1 MAAAQQRRLSVKERI
16 AAVERKAKKT
26 NEAAFLQ
33 QFNADKDDS
42 EATSASGV
50 SRSSRPSI
58 ASPRRRVAKLL
69 PSSAIGVDCSKVEQ
83 AEKAHQVVKKQAAR
97 EIARI
102 NMLLEANREALQRNS
117 SPVLDR
123 SEQQQNRVDALRA
136 EQAEMRR
143 DVRMQIERQ
152 LNSARERIA
161 ILEEETHVI
170 SEALLDMV
178 DDDKAESAEIEVSG

>member
-1 MAAAQQRRLSVKERI
+1 
-16 AAVERKAKKT
+16 
-26 NEAAFLQ
+26 
-33 QFNADKDDS
+33 
-42 EATSASGV
+42 
-50 SRSSRPSI
+50 
-58 ASPRRRVAKLL
+58 
-69 PSSAIGVDCSKVEQ
+69 
-83 AEKAHQVVKKQAAR
+83 
-97 EIARI
+97 
-102 NMLLEANREALQRNS
+102 MLLEANREALQRNS

>member
-1 MAAAQQRRLSVKERI
+1 MRGS
-16 AAVERKAKKT
+16 T
-26 NEAAFLQ
+26 CF
-33 QFNADKDDS
+33 
-42 EATSASGV
+42 
-50 SRSSRPSI
+50 
-58 ASPRRRVAKLL
+58 
-69 PSSAIGVDCSKVEQ
+69 
-83 AEKAHQVVKKQAAR
+83 
-97 EIARI
+97 
-102 NMLLEANREALQRNS
+102 EANREALQLNS

-123 SEQQQNRVDALRA
+123 SEQQQNRIDALRA

-178 DDDKAESAEIEVSG
+178 DDNKAESAEIEVSG